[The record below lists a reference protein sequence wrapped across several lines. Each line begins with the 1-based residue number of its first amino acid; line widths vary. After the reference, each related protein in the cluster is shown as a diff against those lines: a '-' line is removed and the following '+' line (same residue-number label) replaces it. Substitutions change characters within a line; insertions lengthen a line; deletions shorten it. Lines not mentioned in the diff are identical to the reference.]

1 MFKTPFHLLAILAD
15 NMIYRGAPE
24 KKKKQ
29 KQRTR
34 MMVSPRQ
41 PDTDHF
47 QRPV

>member
-24 KKKKQ
+24 KKKQ

-34 MMVSPRQ
+34 MTVSLRE